1 MSQAATDVYL
11 ISGFLG
17 SGKTTFLNRMLK
29 ESHPDTK
36 LLVLMNEFGE
46 ESIDGAL
53 VEDPELDMVEISRG
67 SIFCACVK
75 GDFIKALYRIA
86 FVIQPEV
93 LVVEASGVAN
103 PTDIGR
109 DIFNP
114 VYKGIY
120 RSLDKVCL
128 IDAANFMEQYEV
140 FTALEKQIEAADKFI
155 INKMDLVDSEIPKK
169 VKQVILDHNPRATFV
184 ETSFAQVDLG
194 DFFSG
199 FSRSEVPT
207 TKAEATGEAPLL
219 TEEELEKVVD
229 QILDDEATQGTPPDR
244 LISISCR
251 WLSGS
256 VDDFRPIADK
266 LPSDVVRAKGFISE
280 NGRSYLYSHVGHSY
294 DIVPF
299 EGSRLVN
306 KSVNRVVFIRRE
318 FKEDDI
324 RSMFA
329 EQGLTL
335 V

>member
-17 SGKTTFLNRMLK
+17 SGKTTFLNRILK
-29 ESHPDTK
+29 EAPPDKK

-53 VEDPELDMVEISRG
+53 VEDPELEMVEISRG

-109 DIFNP
+109 DLFNP
-114 VYKGIY
+114 VYKGVY
-120 RSLDKVCL
+120 NSLDKVCL
-128 IDAANFMEQYEV
+128 IDAANFLEQYEV

-155 INKMDLVDSEIPKK
+155 INKVDLVESQTPEKI
-169 VKQVILDHNPRATFV
+169 KQVILGHNPRATFV

-199 FSRSEVPT
+199 FS
-207 TKAEATGEAPLL
+207 KGEAPATNVEAESDARLL
-219 TEEELEKVVD
+219 TENELEKVVD
-229 QILDDEATQGTPPDR
+229 QILDDEAAQVTPPDR
-244 LISISCR
+244 LISFACR

-256 VDDFRPIADK
+256 LEDFRKVAESIP
-266 LPSDVVRAKGFISE
+266 PDVVRAKGFIFE
-280 NGRSYLYSHVGHSY
+280 AGQPYLYSHVGRNY
-294 DIVPF
+294 EITPF
-299 EGSRLVN
+299 SGPRL
-306 KSVNRVVFIRRE
+306 SDTAVNRVVFIRRG

-324 RSMFA
+324 RSIFA
-329 EQGLTL
+329 EHGINL

>member
-1 MSQAATDVYL
+1 MGLPGIKVFL

-17 SGKTTFLNRMLK
+17 SGKTTFLNHMLK
-29 ESHPDTK
+29 ATPPDLK
-36 LLVLMNEFGE
+36 LLILMNEFGE

-53 VEDPELDMVEISRG
+53 VEDPDLDMVEISRG

-75 GDFIKALYRIA
+75 RDFIKALYRIA
-86 FVIQPEV
+86 FVIKPEA

-109 DIFNP
+109 DLFNP
-114 VYKGIY
+114 VYKGMY
-120 RSLDKVCL
+120 KSLEKVCV
-128 IDAANFMEQYEV
+128 IDAANFLEQYEI
-140 FTALEKQIEAADKFI
+140 FTALEKQIEAADNFI
-155 INKMDLVDSEIPKK
+155 INKTDLVEHGTVDRVRE
-169 VKQVILDHNPRATFV
+169 VILKLNPKATFV
-184 ETSFAQVDLG
+184 ETSFARVGMADLISFIPKG
-194 DFFSG
+194 NSPV
-199 FSRSEVPT
+199 SEN
-207 TKAEATGEAPLL
+207 L
-219 TEEELEKVVD
+219 EEEEALLNEDALEAVAD
-229 QILDDEATQGTPPDR
+229 QVLEDEAAQVTPPDG

-266 LPSDVVRAKGFISE
+266 LPSDVVRAKGFILE
-280 NGRSYLYSHVGHSY
+280 NGRPYLYSHVGHSY

-299 EGSRLVN
+299 EGSKLVN
-306 KSVNRVVFIRRE
+306 KSVNRVVFIRGA

-329 EQGLTL
+329 ERGLTL